1 VATLTVY
8 PLWRQI
14 RIAFAGT
21 MINHAENSR
30 ESGIEYELFL
40 SFVVFGVIAAVTP
53 GPNNVMLTTTGLNF
67 GVRRG
72 VPHLLGICIG
82 FPVMLA
88 LIGLGFGTLFEIYP
102 ILHEIIRIVG
112 IVYLVYLAWRIAMTR
127 GGVERIERS
136 KPINFWQAAAFQ
148 WVNPKAWVM
157 GSSALAAYTSL
168 DSNFFV
174 QVAIICVT
182 FFFITLPC
190 AGAWLVFGASL
201 QRLLRDPK
209 HLRVFNIAMALLL
222 VASILPVIA
231 DMFAG

>member
-1 VATLTVY
+1 L
-8 PLWRQI
+8 
-14 RIAFAGT
+14 
-21 MINHAENSR
+21 INHAEYTQ
-30 ESGIEYELFL
+30 EPGIESDLFISL
-40 SFVVFGVIAAVTP
+40 IVFGVIAAVTP

-72 VPHLLGICIG
+72 LPHLLGICVG

-88 LIGLGFGTLFEIYP
+88 LIGLGFGTLFTRYP
-102 ILHEIIRIVG
+102 LLHEIIKVVG
-112 IVYLVYLAWRIAMTR
+112 IVYLLYLAWRIAMTR
-127 GGVERIERS
+127 GGMERIERS

-157 GSSALAAYTSL
+157 GISALAAFTSM
-168 DSNFFV
+168 DGNFFA

-182 FFFITLPC
+182 FSFLTFPC

-231 DMFAG
+231 DLFAS